1 MSHVLIFNGYETV
14 YRYTKAKIK
23 KTLYRY
29 TKAKI
34 KTSIPIL
41 RILYE
46 GKWNLVF
53 KNFWYYSYIFNQF
66 TQF

>member
-1 MSHVLIFNGYETV
+1 MSHVFIFNGYE
-14 YRYTKAKIK
+14 
-23 KTLYRY
+23 TLYRY

-66 TQF
+66 RQF